1 MGEGEALLEK
11 MRCSSRATILDGK
24 FTAQIPQKKKKKKIP
39 LPKKVLKYDNLNQIL
54 L

>member
-24 FTAQIPQKKKKKKIP
+24 FTAQIPQEKKKKIP